1 MISTHVLDTSL
12 GMPAEGISIKLQIKD
27 GASWKDLETGT
38 TNGDGRH
45 VFNCEKKAG
54 LYQLTFEVESYLKK
68 HSKEHFYTSIPI
80 PFKIENTGRKYHVPL
95 LLNPFGFS
103 TYRGS

>member
-12 GMPAEGISIKLQIKD
+12 GMPASGITVKLQIKD
-27 GASWKDLETGT
+27 GASWKDVEAGS
-38 TNGDGRH
+38 TNTDGRH
-45 VFNCEKKAG
+45 VFDCEKKPG
-54 LYQLTFEVESYLKK
+54 LYQLVFEVESYLKTHAK
-68 HSKEHFYTSIPI
+68 DSFYTIIPI
-80 PFKIENTGRKYHVPL
+80 PFKIENTNRKYHVPL